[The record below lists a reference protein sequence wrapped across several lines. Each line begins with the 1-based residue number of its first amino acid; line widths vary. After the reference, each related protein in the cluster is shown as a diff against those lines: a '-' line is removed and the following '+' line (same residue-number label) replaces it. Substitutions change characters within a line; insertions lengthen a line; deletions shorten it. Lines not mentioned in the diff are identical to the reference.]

1 MIRNS
6 LEFPIRRS
14 MTRSGVCF
22 VSVQTTDLGNRGAA
36 LLGKGHA
43 SVIDV
48 FIKTFRAQR
57 PRLWSGAGLLNIYR
71 KRDGL

>member
-1 MIRNS
+1 MG
-6 LEFPIRRS
+6 RS
-14 MTRSGVCF
+14 MTRSGLCF
-22 VSVQTTDLGNRGAA
+22 VSVQAADLENGGAA
-36 LLGKGHA
+36 PLEKGYA

-57 PRLWSGAGLLNIYR
+57 PRLWLGAGLLNSYR